1 MGKDAPSSPGQ
12 RYRWQVHTRP
22 IATLFPR
29 NASQV
34 ASPQGAKTMFGWL
47 SNAFSAVCPSVDAGT
62 GSISR
67 CSVPMSGIELAS
79 RLPLLGSVLYL
90 PAPGST
96 QQDLPVSS
104 GWLVAQR
111 ELAPLF
117 GTHELLASSMIGADG
132 PREWIDCMDVLGR
145 PCARLHLLPDTDYLA
160 WDALLAEARP
170 LPATPLR
177 LERLACRAASA
188 TLLHFRQRRLGA
200 LQLLETVPLAQVSAL
215 GRGIARDVARAA
227 AVELEPA
234 AG

>member
-1 MGKDAPSSPGQ
+1 
-12 RYRWQVHTRP
+12 
-22 IATLFPR
+22 
-29 NASQV
+29 
-34 ASPQGAKTMFGWL
+34 MFGWL
-47 SNAFSAVCPSVDAGT
+47 SNAFAAVCPSVDAGT
-62 GSISR
+62 GSINR
-67 CSVPMSGIELAS
+67 CSVPMLGIELAS

-90 PAPGST
+90 PAPGSM

-104 GWLVAQR
+104 GWLVARR

-117 GTHELLASSMIGADG
+117 GTRELLASSMIGADG
-132 PREWIDCMDVLGR
+132 PREWIDCMDGLGR

-160 WDALLAEARP
+160 WDALLADSCS
-170 LPATPLR
+170 LPSVPMR

-188 TLLHFRQRRLGA
+188 TLLHFRHRQLGA
-200 LQLLETVPLAQVSAL
+200 LQLLENVPLAQVSAL